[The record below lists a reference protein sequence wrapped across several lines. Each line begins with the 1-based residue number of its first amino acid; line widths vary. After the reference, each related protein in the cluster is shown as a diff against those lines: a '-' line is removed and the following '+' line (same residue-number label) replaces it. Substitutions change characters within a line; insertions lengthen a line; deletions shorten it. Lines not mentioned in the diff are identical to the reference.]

1 MPTVDVPWPARLPLA
16 HAAIQA
22 HADHAGVDTL
32 LIKGC
37 ATDERLCVPGRIS
50 TDVDVLV
57 HPEHASRF
65 IADLTSAG
73 WCTLTTFRTGSI
85 FRHAQTMRH
94 PAWGLVDVHRF
105 FPGFQ
110 GEASATFRALWRD
123 RMRTTIAGYPCAVPS
138 LVDQALLLVVHAA
151 RGAMTIRQDVTH
163 LRGVLS
169 PQEWEVLRQRAE
181 WLNAQV
187 AFAAATGQLHDYRH
201 DPSHDLWAVLSRGG
215 TRSQEW
221 RARLR
226 AAGTLRGKIRLALG
240 APLPNLDHLRLD
252 LEREPTPL
260 EIAQATVQR
269 PAQAVNELIHGG
281 AKRCTEDETDVQAPP
296 EPVTGREENAQSL
309 SPAHDHDP
317 ATDTT
322 DGSDTHGPTGLLLP
336 AGDGAPSRDAPPPG
350 ERESTRAGHAPSRI
364 APGVAVVDDAPAGTH
379 DWFAPVYVA
388 RIPHD
393 PPRVLE
399 GTAALIWRVAVEFPE
414 TDDAGVVERVA
425 AVVDLPPT
433 QISADVVEFLERLV
447 AEELLVGRRS
457 PPLLPDPEQAPLLD

>member
-57 HPEHASRF
+57 HPERASRF

-221 RARLR
+221 RARMKAATTVGGKLAVALR
-226 AAGTLRGKIRLALG
+226 
-240 APLPNLDHLRLD
+240 APLPNVDHLRMD
-252 LEREPTPL
+252 LGREPTAL
-260 EIAQATVQR
+260 EITRATVSR
-269 PAQAVNELIHGG
+269 PVRAVTELL
-281 AKRCTEDETDVQAPP
+281 
-296 EPVTGREENAQSL
+296 TGRARRRPDTADRPTAGASPGAAPLPGGVHAADHPHEVAPAHPGTVL
-309 SPAHDHDP
+309 PSPAP
-317 ATDTT
+317 
-322 DGSDTHGPTGLLLP
+322 GPDAASSMPLP
-336 AGDGAPSRDAPPPG
+336 P
-350 ERESTRAGHAPSRI
+350 
-364 APGVAVVDDAPAGTH
+364 APGTPSTAPA
-379 DWFAPVYVA
+379 A
-388 RIPHD
+388 R
-393 PPRVLE
+393 
-399 GTAALIWRVAVEFPE
+399 
-414 TDDAGVVERVA
+414 
-425 AVVDLPPT
+425 
-433 QISADVVEFLERLV
+433 S
-447 AEELLVGRRS
+447 
-457 PPLLPDPEQAPLLD
+457 